1 MTVSLLL
8 GNKRFVKFCLLEYGV
23 TDLDLLDMNAKS
35 LFRLMQK
42 WYECPEWY
50 VGPRSKIRD
59 DVKCSLLKGELF
71 FR

>member
-1 MTVSLLL
+1 MTISRLLS
-8 GNKRFVKFCLLEYGV
+8 NKRFVKFCLLEYGI
-23 TDLDLLDMNAKS
+23 TDLELFDMDIKS

-50 VGPRSKIRD
+50 VGPYGKIRD
-59 DVKCSLLKGELF
+59 DVECSLLKGELF